1 MTTGPG
7 GNPARAYVS
16 SGTTGLGRNGRKE
29 GVVLDRVQES
39 TFRFPY

>member
-7 GNPARAYVS
+7 GNPARTYVS
-16 SGTTGLGRNGRKE
+16 SGTTGLDWNGRKE
-29 GVVLDRVQES
+29 SVVLDRVQEP